1 MSGHERSN
9 ITVCQSNY
17 SGHKIV
23 VLVVY
28 QALKRR
34 ILMYRDIHLDHPLNK
49 ISYTIDR
56 HRPCDRVAP
65 PSKPNQRKKLFAVK
79 RISYST
85 SKYEDFVGTNDDV
98 ALSM

>member
-1 MSGHERSN
+1 MKMSGHERSN

-65 PSKPNQRKKLFAVK
+65 PSKP
-79 RISYST
+79 
-85 SKYEDFVGTNDDV
+85 TNERNYLRLD
-98 ALSM
+98 AYHIQLRNTKTLLEQTTM